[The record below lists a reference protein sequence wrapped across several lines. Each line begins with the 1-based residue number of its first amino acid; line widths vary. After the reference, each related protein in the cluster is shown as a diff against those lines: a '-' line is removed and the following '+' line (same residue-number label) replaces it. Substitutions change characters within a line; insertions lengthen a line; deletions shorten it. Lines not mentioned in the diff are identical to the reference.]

1 MEEIKK
7 ESIEKL
13 NKAISEY
20 FSENFREK
28 EPFFVKGN
36 LYSDYLFGGRNM
48 VLYNGEI
55 YWADYDGKENAY
67 LLKEMD
73 FANKYR
79 LLKGDDLI
87 IEYKHDYSRPH
98 YFDDEL
104 IEKIK
109 ALKILGYESLYS
121 LYIKRDLNYCNLY
134 FMGKK
139 CNNSFTMKIIFY
151 DDLRVKIHN
160 FVLDSNKINERCI
173 KENGDEIIYCDIKLN
188 EFINKREQPKLRFV
202 KVGKGED

>member
-20 FSENFREK
+20 FSENFIEK
-28 EPFFVKGN
+28 EPFIVKRHDV
-36 LYSDYLFGGRNM
+36 SLFSGRRM
-48 VLYNGEI
+48 VLYNGKI
-55 YWADYDGKENAY
+55 YWADYDGSKNEY
-67 LLKEMD
+67 LLYKMN
-73 FANKYR
+73 FLNLCVLFNKYN
-79 LLKGDDLI
+79 LFD

-98 YFDDEL
+98 YFDNEL

-109 ALKILGYESLYS
+109 ALKILGYDNLYR
-121 LYIKRDLNYCNLY
+121 LYMDRDSNYCELY
-134 FMGKK
+134 FTGEK
-139 CNNSFTMKIIFY
+139 CIKSFAMKIIFY

-173 KENGDEIIYCDIKLN
+173 KENGDEIINCNIGLD
-188 EFINKREQPKLRFV
+188 EMINKREQPKFKFV
-202 KVGKGED
+202 KVEKGED

>member
-1 MEEIKK
+1 MENIKE
-7 ESIEKL
+7 ESIKKL

-20 FSENFREK
+20 FSENFIEK
-28 EPFFVKGN
+28 EPFIVKRHGV
-36 LYSDYLFGGRNM
+36 LLFSGRRM
-48 VLYNGEI
+48 VLYNGKM
-55 YWADYDGKENAY
+55 YWADYDGSKNEY
-67 LLKEMD
+67 LLYKMD
-73 FANKYR
+73 FLNLCVLFNKYN
-79 LLKGDDLI
+79 LFD
-87 IEYKHDYSRPH
+87 IEYKQDYSRPH

-109 ALKILGYESLYS
+109 ALKILGYDSLYS

-134 FMGKK
+134 FMGEK

-188 EFINKREQPKLRFV
+188 EFINKRERLKFKFV

>member
-1 MEEIKK
+1 MENIKE
-7 ESIEKL
+7 ESIKKL

-28 EPFFVKGN
+28 EPFIVKRHDV
-36 LYSDYLFGGRNM
+36 SLFSGRRM
-48 VLYNGEI
+48 VLYNGKM
-55 YWADYDGKENAY
+55 YWADYDGSKNEY
-67 LLKEMD
+67 LLYKMD
-73 FANKYR
+73 FLNLCVLFNKYN
-79 LLKGDDLI
+79 LFD

-109 ALKILGYESLYS
+109 ALKILGYDSLYS
-121 LYIKRDLNYCNLY
+121 LYIKRDLNYCKLY
-134 FMGKK
+134 FMGDK
-139 CNNSFTMKIIFY
+139 CNDSFTMKIIFY

-188 EFINKREQPKLRFV
+188 EFINKREQLKFKFV

>member
-20 FSENFREK
+20 FSENFIEK
-28 EPFFVKGN
+28 EPFIVKRHDV
-36 LYSDYLFGGRNM
+36 SLFSGRRM
-48 VLYNGEI
+48 VLYNGKI
-55 YWADYDGKENAY
+55 YWADYDGSKNEY
-67 LLKEMD
+67 LLHKMD
-73 FANKYR
+73 FLNLCVLFNKYN
-79 LLKGDDLI
+79 LFD

-109 ALKILGYESLYS
+109 ALKILGYDSLYS
-121 LYIKRDLNYCNLY
+121 LYINRDLNYCDMY
-134 FMGKK
+134 FMGAKR
-139 CNNSFTMKIIFY
+139 NNSFTIKNIFY

-160 FVLDSNKINERCI
+160 FVLNSNKINERCI

-188 EFINKREQPKLRFV
+188 EFINKREQPKFKFV

>member
-1 MEEIKK
+1 MENIKE
-7 ESIEKL
+7 ESIKKL

-20 FSENFREK
+20 FSENFIEK
-28 EPFFVKGN
+28 EPFIVKRHGV
-36 LYSDYLFGGRNM
+36 LLFSGRRM
-48 VLYNGEI
+48 VLYNGKM
-55 YWADYDGKENAY
+55 YWADYDGSKNEY
-67 LLKEMD
+67 LLYKMD
-73 FANKYR
+73 FLNLCVLFNKYN
-79 LLKGDDLI
+79 LFD
-87 IEYKHDYSRPH
+87 IEYKQDYSRPH

-160 FVLDSNKINERCI
+160 FVLDSNKINERFI
-173 KENGDEIIYCDIKLN
+173 KENGDEIISCDIKLN
-188 EFINKREQPKLRFV
+188 EFINKRERLKFKFV